1 MTEKT
6 GGASLATAVVSSQI
20 LTVFEHHNAQ
30 VYVYAS
36 IQNSE
41 KPDNP
46 RAWNFYY
53 VPVLIPSLH
62 EIKNNWIWTNDREVY
77 CQKIQSNFIF

>member
-1 MTEKT
+1 MTEKD

-30 VYVYAS
+30 IYVYAS

-41 KPDNP
+41 KN
-46 RAWNFYY
+46 
-53 VPVLIPSLH
+53 S
-62 EIKNNWIWTNDREVY
+62 
-77 CQKIQSNFIF
+77 QSSGIEFLLCTSINTCNT

>member
-1 MTEKT
+1 MTQKD

-41 KPDNP
+41 KAVNP
-46 RAWNFYY
+46 RSWNFYY
-53 VPVLIPSLH
+53 VPVLIPALH
-62 EIKNNWIWTNDREVY
+62 EIKNNWIWINNQEVY
-77 CQKIQSNFIF
+77 FEKIKI